1 MRLFSRCPE
10 YDLAGKYAA
19 IDVACYIVN
28 KCVHDGK
35 KITDLQLQKIM
46 YYIQRYFLRQERR
59 SLFMDDIEA
68 WMYGPV
74 IPAVY
79 RRYCGFGSSD
89 LYDIDDP
96 TIDFANGEKKA
107 IDDIVEEKRALWPR
121 DMVNDTHRK
130 GGAWERI
137 YQDGLGDHRVI
148 PKEMIAIYG

>member
-1 MRLFSRCPE
+1 
-10 YDLAGKYAA
+10 
-19 IDVACYIVN
+19 
-28 KCVHDGK
+28 
-35 KITDLQLQKIM
+35 
-46 YYIQRYFLRQERR
+46 
-59 SLFMDDIEA
+59 
-68 WMYGPV
+68 MYGPV

-107 IDDIVEEKRALWPR
+107 IDDIVEEKRALWPW